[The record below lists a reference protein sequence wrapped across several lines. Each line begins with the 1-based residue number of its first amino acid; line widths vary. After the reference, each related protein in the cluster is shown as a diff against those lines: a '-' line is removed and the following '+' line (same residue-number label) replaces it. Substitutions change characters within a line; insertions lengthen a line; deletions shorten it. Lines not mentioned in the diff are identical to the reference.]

1 MEKGTEKTE
10 VKDHHLV
17 RMEFRE
23 LWDKGARNKRIWL
36 RAVNI
41 TESKEV
47 DDRELSA
54 AKEGSEN

>member
-1 MEKGTEKTE
+1 MAKGTEKTE
-10 VKDHHLV
+10 VKDEHLV
-17 RMEFRE
+17 RMEFKQ

-41 TESKEV
+41 SKSKEV

>member
-1 MEKGTEKTE
+1 
-10 VKDHHLV
+10 
-17 RMEFRE
+17 MEFKE

-54 AKEGSEN
+54 SKYGSDIKRKYVVI